1 MSDKP
6 ETNPEGRRR
15 PQRNRTRKPK
25 AAGEEG
31 APASARSENSQ
42 KREKKERPPREPR
55 ERVPVPA
62 ELVGQTRT
70 GTIVDVV
77 LRGAAGFGF
86 IEIDNGVRVHFRLA
100 PFTEGNEFKARRG
113 YEVSFTG
120 DKDEKDRVYASNV
133 RLTANGRAQAAE
145 REAKI
150 AADKA
155 ANPAPEKTRRPR
167 RESKEGVPKE
177 ARAPK
182 PAEGGAD
189 AAPKEKKA
197 RKPRERR
204 ERPIRPE
211 DDRTLS
217 LRVTCQGRA
226 ETHTVQAHLAQSIG
240 KLKHAATEAFGAPV
254 NYNVFHNDVMLTKAT
269 LRTLQDN
276 DTVHI
281 KEPVEATA

>member
-1 MSDKP
+1 MSDRP
-6 ETNPEGRRR
+6 ETNPEGERRR
-15 PQRNRTRKPK
+15 PHRRSRKPK

-31 APASARSENSQ
+31 AAPARADNGQ

-55 ERVPVPA
+55 ERVPVPP

-86 IEIDNGVRVHFRLA
+86 IEIEGGARVHFRLA
-100 PFTEGNEFKARRG
+100 PFTEANEFKARRG
-113 YEVSFTG
+113 YEVQFTG

-133 RLTANGRAQAAE
+133 RLTAAGRAQAAE
-145 REAKI
+145 REGKI

-155 ANPAPEKTRRPR
+155 ANPAPEKTRKPR
-167 RESKEGVPKE
+167 REPKE
-177 ARAPK
+177 AGAAKEARPK
-182 PAEGGAD
+182 AAEGGAD
-189 AAPKEKKA
+189 AAPKEKRV

-204 ERPIRPE
+204 ERPVRPE
-211 DDRTLS
+211 DDRSLS
-217 LRVTCQGRA
+217 LRVTCQGRSEA
-226 ETHTVQAHLAQSIG
+226 HVVQAHLSQSIG

-254 NYNVFHNDVMLTKAT
+254 TYNVFHNNALLTKAI
-269 LRTLQDN
+269 LRTLNDN

-281 KEPVEATA
+281 KEPEAATA